1 MPAPM
6 DASYLTTQVTTIIG
20 QLHSIFDEI
29 GVPRNERESRETE
42 LFSALSETLHNQ
54 LRLVNNEKNEMT
66 EEAHNIIKTIKQME
80 ASLDDEKDRGYDLDT
95 DGLRVTYPLIDCLRD
110 LKEKYNVVSR
120 LHRERFEQVKK
131 LVQALESYSSHLE
144 SSFVKIRLPPTSSN
158 SCPPNF
164 DLSPS
169 YVTTLD
175 EEFSR
180 VYDEYNRRT
189 LLVQQIA
196 EEIVRLWSDLGIPQ
210 AQTDSLIVQ
219 HYRDSPEQLG
229 LHQADL
235 DRLRSRRDKLLD
247 EKKGREKRLG
257 DLKKNIESLWDRL
270 GIEEPDR
277 KVFLA
282 TNRGCGL
289 RTINEFEDELARLNE
304 LKRQNLHLFVE
315 DARVRLQELWDALYF
330 SEEEML
336 DFTPAF
342 SDVYSDALLS
352 AHEAEIERLTTLK
365 EQRAP
370 TLAAVEK
377 YKSLIADRDA
387 LAASASDASRL
398 LLKPQ
403 KGEKR
408 DPGKLLREEKMRK
421 RIAKELPKV
430 TVELKRTLQKYE
442 DEYGRPFLVH
452 GERFLDEIEEKEV
465 KAPPARS
472 KTPNSHQ
479 PRSKTPAPAQASSK
493 PAAGASRTGSTAR
506 PQSVMRGPPPRST
519 TKTPTA
525 GMVRHQQPAPALLS
539 TASHSQ
545 SKSPSKIPARLP
557 LGNLKHGSNSPE
569 RRAAQH
575 SQPASRSV
583 QQHQPHEA
591 VPNFSQSGRTMGP
604 PRAPPPKMR
613 DLFVPPEPSPP
624 ATMTTSSSH
633 AQPPQP
639 STRPTSTISS
649 GSNES
654 SRYIRPISPEDVYDD
669 RERMSYMSTSLLN
682 RDRDRPQQQ
691 QQQQQQSQHSQPDS
705 YIPDQPS
712 HSMSTSTS
720 IRGHSHSHGPGSRP
734 HPSAPP
740 STMSATS
747 RQTSNTSSNMTNGT
761 TASGSENWETYSDG
775 SEMEPERDVRD
786 TYYSKVHAAAATTT
800 TATTNA
806 LGMSHNLNGKRPMTA
821 GGGVSGAGGADVA
834 LLSGQMGPPPAKIR
848 VHANGNQNHGHTVH
862 LHHDAHVQAYAR
874 QPDCGP
880 RRPHQSQSH
889 AYQQYERFR
898 EMSDENVDTTAAA
911 TAGGIAASGVRI
923 EGSDAA
929 WSTELEETY

>member
-6 DASYLTTQVTTIIG
+6 DTSYLTTQVTTIIG
-20 QLHSIFDEI
+20 QLHTIFDEI

-42 LFSALSETLHNQ
+42 LFAALSETLHNQ
-54 LRLVNNEKNEMT
+54 LRLVNNEKTEMT
-66 EEAHNIIKTIKQME
+66 EEAQNIIKTIKQME

-95 DGLRVTYPLIDCLRD
+95 TGLRVTYPLIDCLRD

-144 SSFVKIRLPPTSSN
+144 SSFVKIRLPPTSSTT
-158 SCPPNF
+158 CPPNF

-169 YVTTLD
+169 YVATLD
-175 EEFSR
+175 DEFSR
-180 VYDEYNRRT
+180 VYDEYNRRVVV
-189 LLVQQIA
+189 VQQTA
-196 EEIVRLWSDLGIPQ
+196 EEIVRLWSELGIPQ
-210 AQTDSLIVQ
+210 AQTDSMIVQ
-219 HYRDSPEQLG
+219 NYRDSPEQLG
-229 LHQADL
+229 LHQADM

-247 EKKGREKRLG
+247 EKKSREKRLA
-257 DLKKNIESLWDRL
+257 DLKKNIETLWDRL
-270 GIEEPDR
+270 GIEEADR
-277 KVFLA
+277 KAFLA
-282 TNRGCGL
+282 ANRGCGL

-377 YKSLIADRDA
+377 YRSLIADRDA

-430 TVELKRTLQKYE
+430 TAELKKVLQKYE

-452 GERFLDEIEEKEV
+452 GERFLDELEEAEV

-472 KTPNSHQ
+472 KTPNGLP
-479 PRSKTPAPAQASSK
+479 PRSKTPAQSAKPAVSASK
-493 PAAGASRTGSTAR
+493 PASSAR
-506 PQSVMRGPPPRST
+506 PQSVMRAAPPRST

-525 GMVRHQQPAPALLS
+525 TAGTSRQQHGASVS
-539 TASHSQ
+539 TAAASHPQ
-545 SKSPSKIPARLP
+545 TRSPSKIPARVP

-569 RRAAQH
+569 RRPAQH
-575 SQPASRSV
+575 QASSSRNNIPQEPV
-583 QQHQPHEA
+583 QQ
-591 VPNFSQSGRTMGP
+591 NFSQSVRTMGP

-613 DLFVPPEPSPP
+613 DLFVAPESSQGTG
-624 ATMTTSSSH
+624 TMMTGSSSSQSQH
-633 AQPPQP
+633 PAVPPS

-654 SRYIRPISPEDVYDD
+654 GRYVRPISPEDVYDD
-669 RERMSYMSTSLLN
+669 RERMSYMSASLIN
-682 RDRDRPQQQ
+682 RDRQQQ
-691 QQQQQQSQHSQPDS
+691 QQQYHQPDS
-705 YIPDQPS
+705 YFSHPPS
-712 HSMSTSTS
+712 QTSGS
-720 IRGHSHSHGPGSRP
+720 IRNGFDRSTTTRPP

-740 STMSATS
+740 SAAMSVTS
-747 RQTSNTSSNMTNGT
+747 RQTSNTSSNLTTGT

-775 SEMEPERDVRD
+775 SEMEPERDVRN
-786 TYYSKVHAAAATTT
+786 TYYSKMQASAGAGGT
-800 TATTNA
+800 TTNA
-806 LGMSHNLNGKRPMTA
+806 LGMGTGLNGNLKRPMTA
-821 GGGVSGAGGADVA
+821 GKDALGTSSAAGHTHGHTHGH
-834 LLSGQMGPPPAKIR
+834 GQMGPPPAKIR
-848 VHANGNQNHGHTVH
+848 VNAHSHSQSQHHAEDNERHHHHHPQ
-862 LHHDAHVQAYAR
+862 LHHHQKQQLHAAAAHYH
-874 QPDCGP
+874 GP
-880 RRPHQSQSH
+880 PS
-889 AYQQYERFR
+889 QYERFR
-898 EMSDENVDTTAAA
+898 EMSDENVDTSVGVGVG
-911 TAGGIAASGVRI
+911 AGTSVRV